1 MRMIN
6 GRKLKCVI
14 FFHYVWHISTTFSI
28 LQFDWDTVCWDVMR
42 SSLLNGS
49 FFPSNYRWNRCI
61 PNMVR
66 SNELKMFDHKFEWDI
81 WNEAVVAMLAMV
93 AMVTASLPLICMN
106 EYVGNLRKTVF
117 DVRIWCDDHLHV
129 FHRLHSFKVFD
140 AEIDGIY

>member
-1 MRMIN
+1 MRNIFSLCVTHQYDIFN
-6 GRKLKCVI
+6 PSVWLGHGLLGCYEKKSLKW
-14 FFHYVWHISTTFSI
+14 FF
-28 LQFDWDTVCWDVMR
+28 
-42 SSLLNGS
+42 

-81 WNEAVVAMLAMV
+81 WNEAVVAMM